1 MPAPHLE
8 ATDTVRE
15 RCSAMKRD
23 TDNDL
28 ETVRNLVAQVP
39 PDQDALLPLLH
50 DVQEQ
55 LGYIPKAAIRLIAQA
70 FNVSRAEVHGVVTF
84 YHDFREEPTAEHVV
98 QLCMAEACQ
107 SVGCRSLAGHA
118 QETLGVGFNQATPDG
133 RIQVESAYCFG
144 NCAAGPTV
152 RVGDR
157 VYGRVTNEAFDA
169 LMIPLRDGGVKA

>member
-1 MPAPHLE
+1 
-8 ATDTVRE
+8 
-15 RCSAMKRD
+15 MKRD

-28 ETVRNLVAQVP
+28 ETVRNLVAQVSAEP
-39 PDQDALLPLLH
+39 DALLPLLH
-50 DVQEQ
+50 DVQAQ

-70 FNVSRAEVHGVVTF
+70 LNVSRAEVHGVVSF

-107 SVGCRSLAGHA
+107 SVGCRSLAVHA
-118 QETLGVGFNQATPDG
+118 QESLGVGLNDATPDG

-157 VYGRVTNEAFDA
+157 IYGRVTNESFDA
-169 LMIPLRDGGVKA
+169 LMAPLHGTGGKG